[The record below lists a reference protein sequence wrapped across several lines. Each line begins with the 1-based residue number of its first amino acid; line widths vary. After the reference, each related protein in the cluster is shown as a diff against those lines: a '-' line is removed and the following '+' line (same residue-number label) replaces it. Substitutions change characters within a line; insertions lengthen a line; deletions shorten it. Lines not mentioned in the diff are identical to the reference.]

1 MKATSTFTT
10 VAVVDASV
18 WVSRLVSADVHHPVS
33 QTWLE
38 AFVGGGGQCVAPVLL
53 LAEVAGAIPRRTA
66 EARLGQAAL
75 KMLLRLPALR
85 IVNVERRLG
94 MSAAQLA
101 ADLGLRGADAV
112 YVALAQQ
119 LKVPLV
125 TWDQEQL
132 DRTSGI
138 ITAHQPM

>member
-1 MKATSTFTT
+1 MKAASTSTT

-18 WVSRLVSADVHHPVS
+18 WVSRLVSTDVHHPLS

-38 AFVGGGGQCVAPVLL
+38 SFVSSGGQCVAPVLL
-53 LAEVAGAIPRRTA
+53 LAEVAGAISRRTT

-75 KMLLRLPALR
+75 QMLLRLPALR
-85 IVNVERRLG
+85 VVSVERRLG

-132 DRTSGI
+132 DRTSSV
-138 ITAHQPM
+138 ITARQPA

>member
-1 MKATSTFTT
+1 MKAASTSTT

-18 WVSRLVSADVHHPVS
+18 WVSRLVSADVHHPLS

-38 AFVGGGGQCVAPVLL
+38 SFVSSGGQCVAPVLL
-53 LAEVAGAIPRRTA
+53 LAEVAGAISRRTT

-75 KMLLRLPALR
+75 QMLLRLPALR
-85 IVNVERRLG
+85 VVSVERRLG

-132 DRTSGI
+132 DRTSSV
-138 ITAHQPM
+138 ITARQPA

>member
-1 MKATSTFTT
+1 MKAASASTSI
-10 VAVVDASV
+10 AVVDASI

-33 QTWLE
+33 ETWLE
-38 AFVGGGGQCVAPVLL
+38 TFVGGGGQCVAPVLL
-53 LAEVAGAIPRRTA
+53 LAEVAGAISRRTT

-75 KMLLRLPALR
+75 KLLLRMPALR

-94 MSAAQLA
+94 TSAAQLA

-112 YVALAQQ
+112 YVALARQ
-119 LKVPLV
+119 LKVPLI

-132 DRTSGI
+132 DRTGSI
-138 ITAHQPM
+138 IAAHQPT

>member
-1 MKATSTFTT
+1 MKAASTSTSM
-10 VAVVDASV
+10 AVVDASV
-18 WVSRLVSADVHHPVS
+18 WVSRLVSADVHYPVS
-33 QTWLE
+33 ETWLE
-38 AFVGGGGQCVAPVLL
+38 TFVGSGGQCVAPVLL
-53 LAEVAGAIPRRTA
+53 LAEVAGAISRRTT

-75 KMLLRLPALR
+75 KMVLRLPASR

-101 ADLGLRGADAV
+101 ADLGLRGADAI

-119 LKVPLV
+119 LKAPLV

-132 DRTSGI
+132 DRTSSVI
-138 ITAHQPM
+138 ISRQPA

>member
-1 MKATSTFTT
+1 MKAASTSTT

-18 WVSRLVSADVHHPVS
+18 WVSRLVAADAHHPLS

-38 AFVGGGGQCVAPVLL
+38 AFVGNGGQCVAPVLL
-53 LAEVAGAIPRRTA
+53 LAEVAGAISRRTA

-119 LKVPLV
+119 LKVPLF
-125 TWDQEQL
+125 TWDQEQI
-132 DRTSGI
+132 DRTGSV
-138 ITAHQPM
+138 ITARQPT

>member
-1 MKATSTFTT
+1 MKAAATSIP

-18 WVSRLVSADVHHPVS
+18 WVSRLVSADVHHPLS

-38 AFVGGGGQCVAPVLL
+38 TFVGNGGQCVAPVLL
-53 LAEVAGAIPRRTA
+53 LAEVAGSISGRTR
-66 EARLGQAAL
+66 EGRLGQAAMQ
-75 KMLLRLPALR
+75 MLLRMPALR
-85 IVNVERRLG
+85 IVHVERRLG

-119 LKVPLV
+119 LAVPLI

-132 DRTSGI
+132 DRTGSVI
-138 ITAHQPM
+138 SARWPA